1 MVVWRCCAPA
11 GVISGAR
18 VAPFGNGWVDKVWR
32 SSVGTLVMAVSP
44 LPSRNDVW
52 KRPEMVW
59 PSARSS
65 GSWHRRI
72 PAQKRLGKGS
82 PGVPD
87 QGQGWE
93 DRRGDAGSPV
103 GINFYGNL
111 AAVLQL

>member
-1 MVVWRCCAPA
+1 VGVV
-11 GVISGAR
+11 SGAR
-18 VAPFGNGWVDKVWR
+18 VAPFGDGWVDEVRR
-32 SSVGTLVMAVSP
+32 SSVGMLVAAASP

-65 GSWHRRI
+65 GSWRRRI

-82 PGVPD
+82 PGAPE
-87 QGQGWE
+87 QGKGGGG
-93 DRRGDAGSPV
+93 RRGDAGSPMAV
-103 GINFYGNL
+103 DFYGNP